1 MEQIQ
6 SNLPGYRNNRS
17 TFPDGVYRSQ
27 SMPGETCGR
36 KCILERMLERRRKEK
51 EGVLPPK
58 SEGSAAAIRRARR
71 SHGIIIRRIC
81 MHDFEVAFTRLRP
94 TQRRNPRF
102 STDKRAVLLMRIFP
116 MRVNLDRG
124 HGPGKKFRF
133 HSNFHRIY
141 TYKVFTLELVDTI
154 DDKSATFQGKLKFV
168 RKVGR

>member
-51 EGVLPPK
+51 EGVLAPK

-94 TQRRNPRF
+94 TQPALLHGQTSRIIDEDIPYARKPGSRSRPGEEVSIPFQFPSNLYLQGIYARAGRYDRR
-102 STDKRAVLLMRIFP
+102 
-116 MRVNLDRG
+116 
-124 HGPGKKFRF
+124 
-133 HSNFHRIY
+133 
-141 TYKVFTLELVDTI
+141 
-154 DDKSATFQGKLKFV
+154 
-168 RKVGR
+168 